1 MKIREYKPMD
11 CAAMAELFY
20 NTVHTINAG
29 DYTDEQL
36 DAWATGNIDLAAWN
50 CSFLEHNTLIA
61 ESDGIVVG
69 FADMDKTGYLDRL
82 YVHRD
87 FQRRGI
93 ATALINEL
101 ERRARKAGILNFETY
116 ASITARPLF
125 EKQGY
130 TVEIENKAV
139 RNGIVL
145 LNYKMIKRCSIM
157 DSY

>member
-1 MKIREYKPMD
+1 MD

-36 DAWATGNIDLAAWN
+36 SAWATGNIDLAVWN

-101 ERRARKAGILNFETY
+101 ERRARKAGILNAIQSRQKIKLSETVY
-116 ASITARPLF
+116 F
-125 EKQGY
+125 
-130 TVEIENKAV
+130 
-139 RNGIVL
+139 
-145 LNYKMIKRCSIM
+145 
-157 DSY
+157 